1 MKQKSFFETTSKS
14 EKQYFSSRET
24 HGGPQKGRKLKR
36 PLIEGKWTHLTLKS
50 DKAKGEFSFLK
61 VKNNQFINKTLKEKA
76 KKFGVI
82 IGDYV
87 NMGDHLHIKV
97 KFSKR
102 ELFQKFLISITG
114 LIARFITKARK
125 GFKFG
130 KFWSGLAYT
139 RILTSAFEV
148 TQLKGYFEANH
159 IQREKGYTQRKLYL
173 KSYNS
178 WIQSLKGRSK
188 IGKVTKCW

>member
-14 EKQYFSSRET
+14 EKQYFSSRKT

-36 PLIEGKWTHLTLKS
+36 PLIEEKWTHLTLKS

-61 VKNNQFINKTLKEKA
+61 EKNNQFINKTLKEKA
-76 KKFGVI
+76 KKFGVV
-82 IGDYV
+82 IGDCV

-148 TQLKGYFEANH
+148 TQFKGYFEANH
-159 IQREKGYTQRKLYL
+159 IQREMGYTQRKLYL
-173 KSYNS
+173 KSFNS
-178 WIQSLKGRSK
+178 WIKHLRNRPGLSK
-188 IGKVTKCW
+188 AT